1 MSINTYRIKEI
12 RVILLRSATA
22 FILTQTLKSLNCPE
36 LPCTVFL
43 KRNSFKKARK
53 QVVTT
58 KLFMNVLL
66 QFRNENLQI
75 SVSEIYLAGTI
86 TQFKISFRQNWP
98 RMLLIEVTY

>member
-1 MSINTYRIKEI
+1 MYWI
-12 RVILLRSATA
+12 R
-22 FILTQTLKSLNCPE
+22 FI
-36 LPCTVFL
+36 FL

-75 SVSEIYLAGTI
+75 SVSEIYLQGTI
-86 TQFKISFRQNWP
+86 TQFKISFKQNWP
-98 RMLLIEVTY
+98 RMILIEVTYKLSPSAVVSMYLYSYEGY